1 MTKKRLENAL
11 KLLRSLLRD
20 DSDALSLIDQ
30 VEERAQGVDFKTN
43 EIESN
48 AGGHYPVPNEIVKNE
63 LAVAIFSDGACRGNP
78 GVGAWAC
85 MAQNATGEILF
96 ESSGVDA
103 NTTNNRMEL
112 EGVISGLKYLI
123 DERGGISQ
131 TGKLEVHVYT
141 DSKYIVDGMNQWIQ
155 GWKQRGWRKADN
167 KVPENLEY
175 WKRLDEITS
184 FYWSVG
190 FHWVK
195 GHSGHPQNEHCD
207 RLCNQAIDE
216 ARL

>member
-1 MTKKRLENAL
+1 
-11 KLLRSLLRD
+11 
-20 DSDALSLIDQ
+20 
-30 VEERAQGVDFKTN
+30 
-43 EIESN
+43 
-48 AGGHYPVPNEIVKNE
+48 
-63 LAVAIFSDGACRGNP
+63 
-78 GVGAWAC
+78 
-85 MAQNATGEILF
+85 
-96 ESSGVDA
+96 
-103 NTTNNRMEL
+103 
-112 EGVISGLKYLI
+112 
-123 DERGGISQ
+123 Q

-141 DSKYIVDGMNQWIQ
+141 DSRYIVDGMNQWLQ

-190 FHWVK
+190 FHWVR

>member
-1 MTKKRLENAL
+1 MENAF

-20 DSDALSLIDQ
+20 DSDALNMLDQ
-30 VEERAQGVDFKTN
+30 VEDRAQKVDFKVPDN
-43 EIESN
+43 ESSI
-48 AGGHYPVPNEIVKNE
+48 GGHYPVPEEILSND
-63 LAVAIFSDGACRGNP
+63 LGVAIFSDGACRGNP

-85 MAQNATGEILF
+85 MAQNAAGDILF

-112 EGVISGLKYLI
+112 EGVISGMKCLI
-123 DERGGISQ
+123 DDMGGLSH
-131 TGKLEVHVYT
+131 TGKIEVHVYT

-175 WKRLDEITS
+175 WKRLDEITT
-184 FYWSVG
+184 FFWSVN